1 MKYTI
6 QGKEIEIDTNDLV
19 FKPSQH
25 GSTISNFIKIN
36 PGEKVLD
43 IGTGTGFLAILAAK
57 LGGKVFATDILP
69 QAVKLAKHNADKNS
83 VSVDV
88 RLGDMFEPFAGEKFD
103 VIIAN
108 VPQEVLSPKIV
119 ASLPKEVVT
128 GMSGGK
134 NGNELLLR
142 VLNLAP
148 EFMHK
153 DSRLYVVAYS
163 MSNYRE
169 SLKIILD
176 KYQAKLINFY
186 TSPVKDFLYSDP
198 EYYLDQLK
206 EGTILIYKKGSEYW
220 ADLFVF
226 ELKLK

>member
-1 MKYTI
+1 MRYSV
-6 QGKEIEIDTNDLV
+6 QRKEIEIDTNDLV
-19 FKPSQH
+19 FKPSRH
-25 GSTISNFIKIN
+25 GSTLSNFIKVN
-36 PGEKVLD
+36 PNEKVLD

-69 QAVKLAKHNADKNS
+69 QAVELTQNNAQKNN

-108 VPQEVLSPKIV
+108 VPQEELSPKITKT
-119 ASLPKEVVT
+119 LPKEVVV

-134 NGNELLLR
+134 NGNELLLK

-148 EFMHK
+148 KFMHK

-163 MSNYRE
+163 VSNYRE
-169 SLKIILD
+169 SLKAILEN
-176 KYQAKLINFY
+176 YQARLINFY

-198 EYYLDQLK
+198 EYYLDQSK